1 MVRVRIHGILKEE
14 GGVDIVD
21 VDGRCFDE
29 VVGKL
34 PEEVRKVLMKYSKYL
49 IVLVNGRRVYDL
61 DKVQLLPTDVVDL
74 MIPVGGG

>member
-14 GGVDIVD
+14 GGVDVVD
-21 VDGRCFDE
+21 VDSRYFDE
-29 VVGKL
+29 VVSKL

-61 DKVQLLPTDVVDL
+61 DKIQLQPTDVIDL

>member
-14 GGVDIVD
+14 GGVEVVD
-21 VDGRCFDE
+21 VDGRYFDE

-34 PEEVRKVLMKYSKYL
+34 PEGVRKVLMKYSKYL

-61 DKVQLLPTDVVDL
+61 DKIQLLPTDVVDL

>member
-14 GGVDIVD
+14 GGVDVVD
-21 VDGRCFDE
+21 VDGRYFDE

-61 DKVQLLPTDVVDL
+61 DKIQLLPTDVVDL

>member
-21 VDGRCFDE
+21 VDSRYFDE

-61 DKVQLLPTDVVDL
+61 DKVQLQPTDVVDL

>member
-14 GGVDIVD
+14 GGVDVVD
-21 VDGRCFDE
+21 VDSRYFDE
-29 VVGKL
+29 VVSKL

-61 DKVQLLPTDVVDL
+61 DKIQLLPTDVIDL

>member
-21 VDGRCFDE
+21 VDGRYFDE

-49 IVLVNGRRVYDL
+49 IVLVNGRSVYDL
-61 DKVQLLPTDVVDL
+61 DGVQLLPTDVVDL

>member
-14 GGVDIVD
+14 GGVDVVD
-21 VDGRCFDE
+21 VDSRYFDE
-29 VVGKL
+29 VVSKL

-61 DKVQLLPTDVVDL
+61 DKIQLQPTDVVDL

>member
-21 VDGRCFDE
+21 VDGSYFDE

>member
-14 GGVDIVD
+14 GGVDVID
-21 VDGRCFDE
+21 VDSRYFDE
-29 VVGKL
+29 VVSKL

-61 DKVQLLPTDVVDL
+61 DKIQLQPTDVVDL